1 MVTGA
6 SRGIGAAIARR
17 FASEGARVAAVARTL
32 APDPRYVGTLHDTVD
47 AIAAAGGV
55 AVPVGADLSRA
66 DERERAVTEATEQLG
81 PADIL
86 VNNAAVTFLAP
97 VEQFAEKRFR
107 LMVELQVWAPY
118 HLTQLVLPGM
128 YERGRG
134 WVLNISSRAAHHP
147 VGPPFDPIQE
157 RGFSVYGMGKAAL
170 ERFTTALAAE
180 GWARGVRAN
189 ALAPED
195 NVATPG
201 ADTSSE
207 AVPTPT
213 EATYVTP
220 KASDFEVTLKI
231 LSKEC
236 FGSAGCNIS
245 FRPSLAIGIPT
256 SSLDPTITYDVTY
269 TVTGDES
276 GPMIETFAV
285 TGDQYT
291 QPSENQASTPSSGT
305 VLRAK
310 VTAVSAQ

>member
-17 FASEGARVAAVARTL
+17 FANEGARVAAVARTL
-32 APDPRYVGTLHDTVD
+32 APDPRYAGTLHDTVD

-55 AVPVGADLSRA
+55 AVPVRADLSRA
-66 DERERAVTEATEQLG
+66 DERERAVTEATDQLG

-128 YERGRG
+128 YERGRE

-201 ADTSSE
+201 AGAHDL
-207 AVPTPT
+207 VD
-213 EATYVTP
+213 
-220 KASDFEVTLKI
+220 DFRLE
-231 LSKEC
+231 
-236 FGSAGCNIS
+236 
-245 FRPSLAIGIPT
+245 
-256 SSLDPTITYDVTY
+256 
-269 TVTGDES
+269 DES
-276 GPMIETFAV
+276 VMAEAALALVEGGLTARIALSQSLLAELGRSAT
-285 TGDQYT
+285 
-291 QPSENQASTPSSGT
+291 ASS
-305 VLRAK
+305 
-310 VTAVSAQ
+310 